1 VVEVEIRDL
10 RRDEIPF
17 AAGVLARGMRD
28 NPGAVAVYG
37 DDPLRRV
44 HDLEAQFRTFLPA
57 SRHPP
62 LVACRAGVIV
72 GVLGMAPPG
81 GCRVSLARRLR
92 VAPPLLLRTHLLL
105 RGPDA
110 WLRIVCWANAWS
122 ERDPRERHWH
132 LGPVAVEADLQG
144 MGIGSQ
150 MMNVFCRRIDAVGDV
165 AFLETDKPDNVTFY
179 RKFGFQTIDEI
190 AILGLRTWFMRRAP
204 GPATSS

>member
-1 VVEVEIRDL
+1 
-10 RRDEIPF
+10 
-17 AAGVLARGMRD
+17 
-28 NPGAVAVYG
+28 VAVYG

-57 SRHPP
+57 SKQPS

-81 GCRVSLARRLR
+81 SCRVSLARRLR

-105 RGPDA
+105 RGPDV
-110 WLRIVCWANAWS
+110 WLRIVRWAQAWS

-132 LGPVAVEADLQG
+132 LGPVAVEAGLQG

-150 MMNVFCRRIDAVGDV
+150 MMGVFCRRIDAAGDM
-165 AFLETDKPDNVTFY
+165 AFLETDKPENVAFY
-179 RKFGFQTIDEI
+179 GKFGFQTIDEI
-190 AILGLRTWFMRRAP
+190 AVLGLRTWFMRRAP
-204 GPATSS
+204 APATSS

>member
-1 VVEVEIRDL
+1 VVEVEIREL
-10 RRDEIPF
+10 RRDEVPF

-62 LVACRAGVIV
+62 LVACRTGVIV
-72 GVLGMAPPG
+72 GLLGMAPPG
-81 GCRVSLARRLR
+81 ACQASLARRLR
-92 VAPPLLLRTHLLL
+92 VASPLLLRTHLLL

-110 WLRIVCWANAWS
+110 WLRILSWANAWS
-122 ERDPRERHWH
+122 ARDPKERHWH
-132 LGPVAVEADLQG
+132 LGPVAVEAGLQG

-150 MMNVFCRRIDAVGDV
+150 MMNVFCHRIDAAGDM
-165 AFLETDKPDNVTFY
+165 AFLETDKLENVTFY

-190 AILGLRTWFMRRAP
+190 AVLGLRTWFMRRAP
-204 GPATSS
+204 GPATSL

>member
-1 VVEVEIRDL
+1 VVEVEIREL
-10 RRDEIPF
+10 HHDEIPF

-62 LVACRAGVIV
+62 LVACRTGVIV

-81 GCRVSLARRLR
+81 ACQASLAQRIR

-110 WLRIVCWANAWS
+110 WLRIVCWAWAWS
-122 ERDPRERHWH
+122 ARHPRERHWH
-132 LGPVAVEADLQG
+132 LGPVAVEAGLLLINPLALYQRTNDHTCGGRVVGGCGVSASADYVVVLRQLQ
-144 MGIGSQ
+144 
-150 MMNVFCRRIDAVGDV
+150 
-165 AFLETDKPDNVTFY
+165 
-179 RKFGFQTIDEI
+179 
-190 AILGLRTWFMRRAP
+190 
-204 GPATSS
+204 

>member
-1 VVEVEIRDL
+1 MVEVEIREL
-10 RRDEIPF
+10 HRDEVPF

-44 HDLEAQFRTFLPA
+44 HDLEVQFRTFLPA

-81 GCRVSLARRLR
+81 ACQASLARRLR

-110 WLRIVCWANAWS
+110 WLRIVRWAKAWS
-122 ERDPRERHWH
+122 ERHPRDRHWH
-132 LGPVAVEADLQG
+132 LGPVAVEAGLQG

-150 MMNVFCRRIDAVGDV
+150 MMSVFCRQIDAVGGT
-165 AFLETDKPDNVTFY
+165 AFLETDKLANVTFY
-179 RKFGFQTIDEI
+179 GRFGFQTVDEI
-190 AILGLRTWFMRRAP
+190 AVLGLRTWFMRRVP
-204 GPATSS
+204 GSGTSS